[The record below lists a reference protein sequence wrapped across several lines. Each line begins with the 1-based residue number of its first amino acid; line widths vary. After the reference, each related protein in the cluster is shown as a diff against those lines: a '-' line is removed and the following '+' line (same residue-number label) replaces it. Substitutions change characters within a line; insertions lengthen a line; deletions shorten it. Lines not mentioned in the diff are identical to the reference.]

1 MGLYLSS
8 HPLEPFSKIIK
19 KLEILSSNEIEEHL
33 TKVGSGCRIKL
44 AGIIS
49 NMQMR
54 TSKRGKK
61 FFIIYM
67 TDNFGPFD
75 FLAFDEIAIQTKNYF
90 DNNKPICV
98 SVEARIDE
106 NSSVR
111 LNAIHI
117 EDLEKLSMDTSEIL
131 SFNIEKI
138 ECIDKLKEFLGNFS
152 KGNSYIKLFIKI
164 DNKECEVN
172 LPNGY
177 SLTSDDKDQLYKI
190 NGVRVI

>member
-1 MGLYLSS
+1 
-8 HPLEPFSKIIK
+8 
-19 KLEILSSNEIEEHL
+19 
-33 TKVGSGCRIKL
+33 
-44 AGIIS
+44 
-49 NMQMR
+49 
-54 TSKRGKK
+54 
-61 FFIIYM
+61 M
-67 TDNFGPFD
+67 TDNYGPYD
-75 FLAFDEIAIQTKNYF
+75 FLAFDEIATQAKNYF

-106 NSSVR
+106 NSGVR

-131 SFNIEKI
+131 SFKIEKI
-138 ECIDKLKEFLGNFS
+138 ECIDKLKEFLGSFS

-177 SLTSDDKDQLYKI
+177 SLTSDDKEQLYKI
-190 NGVRVI
+190 KGVRVI

>member
-1 MGLYLSS
+1 
-8 HPLEPFSKIIK
+8 
-19 KLEILSSNEIEEHL
+19 
-33 TKVGSGCRIKL
+33 
-44 AGIIS
+44 
-49 NMQMR
+49 
-54 TSKRGKK
+54 
-61 FFIIYM
+61 M
-67 TDNFGPFD
+67 TDNYGPFD
-75 FLAFDEIAIQTKNYF
+75 FLAFDEIAIQVKNYF

-106 NSSVR
+106 NSGVR

-131 SFNIEKI
+131 SFKIEKI

-172 LPNGY
+172 LPDGF
-177 SLTSDDKDQLYKI
+177 SLTSNDKEQLCKI
-190 NGVRVI
+190 KGVRVI

>member
-1 MGLYLSS
+1 
-8 HPLEPFSKIIK
+8 
-19 KLEILSSNEIEEHL
+19 
-33 TKVGSGCRIKL
+33 
-44 AGIIS
+44 
-49 NMQMR
+49 
-54 TSKRGKK
+54 
-61 FFIIYM
+61 M
-67 TDNFGPFD
+67 TDNYGPFD
-75 FLAFDEIAIQTKNYF
+75 FLAIDEIAIQAKNYF

-106 NSSVR
+106 NSGVR

-131 SFNIEKI
+131 SFKIEKI
-138 ECIDKLKEFLGNFS
+138 ECIDKLKEFLGSFS

-177 SLTSDDKDQLYKI
+177 SLTSDDKEQLYKI
-190 NGVRVI
+190 KGVRVI

>member
-1 MGLYLSS
+1 
-8 HPLEPFSKIIK
+8 
-19 KLEILSSNEIEEHL
+19 
-33 TKVGSGCRIKL
+33 
-44 AGIIS
+44 
-49 NMQMR
+49 
-54 TSKRGKK
+54 
-61 FFIIYM
+61 M
-67 TDNFGPFD
+67 THEWQQRLVSPNCWP
-75 FLAFDEIAIQTKNYF
+75 ARIAIQAKNYF

-106 NSSVR
+106 NSGVR

-131 SFNIEKI
+131 SFKIEKI
-138 ECIDKLKEFLGNFS
+138 ECIDKLKEFLENFS

-177 SLTSDDKDQLYKI
+177 SLTSDDKEQLYKI
-190 NGVRVI
+190 KGVRVI

>member
-1 MGLYLSS
+1 
-8 HPLEPFSKIIK
+8 
-19 KLEILSSNEIEEHL
+19 
-33 TKVGSGCRIKL
+33 
-44 AGIIS
+44 
-49 NMQMR
+49 MQMR

-67 TDNFGPFD
+67 TDNYGPFD

-106 NSSVR
+106 NSGVR

-131 SFNIEKI
+131 SFKIEKI
-138 ECIDKLKEFLGNFS
+138 ECIDKLKEFLENFS

-177 SLTSDDKDQLYKI
+177 SLTSDDKEQLYKI
-190 NGVRVI
+190 KGVRVI